1 MKLTDLFDVDL
12 LNEEIKNGY
21 VRKTLHPTLPLAILN
36 YTEKAAFDRHWTP
49 VTRRCRGLI
58 YRQATGQV
66 IASGPAKFF
75 NYGESSA
82 VQYPLD
88 TPVRVVPKEDG
99 SLGIGWYY
107 EDNEGDWHWG
117 ISTRGSF
124 ASEQAEHAT
133 ALVKFAPAEDRNKHH
148 YDLLLESLEQYR
160 GQNETYICEI
170 VYPANKIV
178 LDYKGADKVIPLGVV
193 ENRTGL
199 IDWRPWTFN
208 DWDDRIIT
216 LAEALMLPIPEGK
229 EGYVLDVLNDKGEVI
244 DHLKL
249 KGDWYKMMHAAI
261 FGLTEKRVWEA
272 WSLHA
277 DDFIQELPDEL
288 QPWAL
293 KVWSRLDDEYGALS
307 FKVST
312 AFRNICSKLGWDA
325 DRKEFAIEV
334 MKDYPELS
342 GALFASL
349 DHDEHK
355 RMEWIDKK
363 VKPTKHVPFNAHDVQ
378 HIPVKQ
384 QQEKV
389 AA

>member
-1 MKLTDLFDVDL
+1 MKLSDLFDVSL

-21 VRKTLHPTLPLAILN
+21 VRETLHPSLPLAILN
-36 YTEKAAFDRHWTP
+36 YTEKATFEAKWNP
-49 VTRRCRGLI
+49 ATRRCRGLI
-58 YRQATGQV
+58 YHRDTGEV

-75 NYGESSA
+75 NYGEPAA

-99 SLGIGWYY
+99 SLGIGWHY
-107 EDNEGDWHWG
+107 EDGLDWHWG

-124 ASEQAEHAT
+124 TSEQAAHAT
-133 ALVKFAPAEDRNKHH
+133 ELVKLNAEDNGH
-148 YDLLLESLEQYR
+148 YEYMSGALEQYS

-170 VYPANKIV
+170 VYPENRIV

-208 DWDDRIIT
+208 DWDDKIIT
-216 LAEALMLPIPEGK
+216 LAEALMLNIPEGK
-229 EGYVLDVLNDKGEVI
+229 EGYVLDVLNEKGEVI

-249 KGDWYKMMHAAI
+249 KGDWYKTMHAAI

-272 WSLHA
+272 WHMDASEFFE
-277 DDFIQELPDEL
+277 DLPDEL
-288 QPWAL
+288 QPWAIA
-293 KVWSRLDDEYGALS
+293 VSDRLDKEYSDLS
-307 FKVST
+307 AEIREAYYT
-312 AFRNICSKLGWDA
+312 IMDQHNWEIT
-325 DRKEFAIEV
+325 RKEFAVEV
-334 MKDYPELS
+334 MEDYAHLS
-342 GALFASL
+342 GAMFAMF
-349 DHDEHK
+349 DNDMQK
-355 RMEWIDKK
+355 MTDWIDKK

-384 QQEKV
+384 EEKV

>member
-99 SLGIGWYY
+99 SLGIGWHY
-107 EDNEGDWHWG
+107 EEPHGQDWHWG

-133 ALVKFAPAEDRNKHH
+133 LLVKMNEHDNGH
-148 YDLLLESLEQYR
+148 YEYMSGALEQYSHR
-160 GQNETYICEI
+160 NETYICEI

-178 LDYKGADKVIPLGVV
+178 LDYKGADKVIPLGSVD
-193 ENRTGL
+193 NKTGL
-199 IDWRPWTFN
+199 IVWRPFDFN
-208 DWDDRIIT
+208 GWDYEITT
-216 LAEALMLPIPEGK
+216 LADALMLPIPEGK

-272 WSLHA
+272 WSMDA
-277 DDFIQELPDEL
+277 SEFFEELPDEL

-293 KVWSRLDDEYGALS
+293 AVADRLDEEYSALS
-307 FKVST
+307 AEIHEAYNT
-312 AFRNICSKLGWDA
+312 IMDQHNWEIE
-325 DRKEFAIEV
+325 RKDFALEV
-334 MKDYPELS
+334 MEDYAHLS
-342 GALFASL
+342 GAMFARFDVDMQKL
-349 DHDEHK
+349 TD
-355 RMEWIDKK
+355 WIDKK
-363 VKPTKHVPFNAHDVQ
+363 VKPTKHVPFSAHDVQ

-384 QQEKV
+384 QEKV

>member
-1 MKLTDLFDVDL
+1 MKLTDLFDVDQ
-12 LNEEIKNGY
+12 LNEEIANGY

-99 SLGIGWYY
+99 SLGIGWHY
-107 EDNEGDWHWG
+107 EDGTGDWHWG

-124 ASEQAEHAT
+124 TSEQAEHAT
-133 ALVKFAPAEDRNKHH
+133 LLVKMNEHDNGH
-148 YDLLLESLEQYR
+148 YEYMSGALEQYSHR
-160 GQNETYICEI
+160 DETYICEI
-170 VYPANKIV
+170 VYPTNKIV
-178 LDYKGADKVIPLGVV
+178 LDYKGADKVIPLGSVD
-193 ENRTGL
+193 NKTGL
-199 IDWRPWTFN
+199 IVWRPFDFN
-208 DWDDRIIT
+208 GWDYEITT
-216 LAEALMLPIPEGK
+216 LADALMLPIPEGK

-272 WSLHA
+272 WSMDA
-277 DDFIQELPDEL
+277 SEFFEELPDEL

-293 KVWSRLDDEYGALS
+293 AVADRLDEEYSALS
-307 FKVST
+307 AEINVAYDKIFEQVYLT
-312 AFRNICSKLGWDA
+312 GLE
-325 DRKEFAIEV
+325 RKEFAIAV
-334 MKDYPELS
+334 MKDYAHLS
-342 GALFASL
+342 GALFACY
-349 DHDEHK
+349 DGDDAK
-355 RMEWIDKK
+355 KTAWIDNK

-378 HIPVKQ
+378 DIPVKQ
-384 QQEKV
+384 EEKV